1 MKKKIFILLFFVLLV
16 FIVMYLYIYKQHR
29 NITDEV
35 SAYNVTVEIF
45 EKDFKEND
53 SLANV
58 KYLDK
63 TIEINGK
70 ITSLEEENKSIIID
84 EKVYATFSENFPKG
98 LTKGKNINVKG
109 RFVGYDDLLEQ
120 FKLDQITIEN

>member
-1 MKKKIFILLFFVLLV
+1 MKKKILILLFFVIVV
-16 FIVMYLYIYKQHR
+16 FVIIYFYVYKQHR

-35 SAYNVTVEIF
+35 SEYKVTVESF
-45 EKDFKEND
+45 EREFNNND

-63 TIEINGK
+63 TIQINGN
-70 ITSLEEENKSIIID
+70 ITSLEEDNKSIIID
-84 EKVYATFSENFPKG
+84 EKVYATFSENFPEG
-98 LTKGKNINVKG
+98 LTIGKEVYVKG